1 MNPGAKVFQRSSDIR
16 TVKKKC
22 NIFVRNV
29 AFFSISILLDLKQ
42 NGQTLRILLFENY
55 TMKNFSLEIDLPNF
69 FDIIVLYRNILT
81 GIEVTSIETKGGFY
95 ITQIKQL
102 QDRIFERLLLDNGIE
117 ISGGQGRILFIL
129 WKTDNL
135 TISEIS
141 EKTSLAKNTVSVV
154 INGMVNKG
162 IVERNINPHNRRQT
176 IVSLTE
182 YAKSLQEKYE
192 LVSQQ
197 MNALFYQGF
206 SEEELREFERYLARI
221 LKTLTDNLHTDK

>member
-1 MNPGAKVFQRSSDIR
+1 M
-16 TVKKKC
+16 
-22 NIFVRNV
+22 
-29 AFFSISILLDLKQ
+29 
-42 NGQTLRILLFENY
+42 
-55 TMKNFSLEIDLPNF
+55 
-69 FDIIVLYRNILT
+69 
-81 GIEVTSIETKGGFY
+81 ETNGGFY

-102 QDRIFERLLLDNGIE
+102 QDRIFERLLLENGIE

-141 EKTSLAKNTVSVV
+141 TKTSLAKNTVSVV

-162 IVERNINPHNRRQT
+162 IVERNINPQNRRQM

-192 LVSQQ
+192 IVSEQ
-197 MNALFYQGF
+197 MNELFYYGF
-206 SEEELREFERYLARI
+206 SEEEQRQFERYLARI
-221 LKTLTDNLHTDK
+221 LETLITNLHTNK

>member
-1 MNPGAKVFQRSSDIR
+1 M
-16 TVKKKC
+16 
-22 NIFVRNV
+22 
-29 AFFSISILLDLKQ
+29 
-42 NGQTLRILLFENY
+42 
-55 TMKNFSLEIDLPNF
+55 
-69 FDIIVLYRNILT
+69 
-81 GIEVTSIETKGGFY
+81 ETKGGFY

-102 QDRIFERLLLDNGIE
+102 QDRIFERLLLENGIE

-162 IVERNINPHNRRQT
+162 IMERNINPGNRRQT

-192 LVSQQ
+192 VVSQQ
-197 MNALFYQGF
+197 MNMLFYQGF
-206 SEEELREFERYLARI
+206 SEKEQTQFEQYLARI
-221 LKTLTDNLHTDK
+221 LETLIKNLHSNK